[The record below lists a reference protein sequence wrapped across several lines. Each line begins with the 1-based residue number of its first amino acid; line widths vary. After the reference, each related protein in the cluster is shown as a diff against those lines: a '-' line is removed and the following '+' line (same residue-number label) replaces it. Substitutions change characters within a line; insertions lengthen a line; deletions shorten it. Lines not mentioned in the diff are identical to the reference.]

1 MRERRP
7 AAFWL
12 AALVEFRLPLRAV
25 CLFFFRSRPI
35 GEVAQRMRDEHS
47 AWLTEA
53 LRRGQFDLPRIP
65 VKRADQ
71 GGFSELTESARGR
84 EVCERWWRR
93 ALRAIFL

>member
-1 MRERRP
+1 M
-7 AAFWL
+7 
-12 AALVEFRLPLRAV
+12 

-53 LRRGQFDLPRIP
+53 LRRSQFDLPRIP
-65 VKRADQ
+65 LRRADE
-71 GGFSELTESARGR
+71 GGFNDLTDSPRGR
-84 EVCERWWRR
+84 AVCERWWRR